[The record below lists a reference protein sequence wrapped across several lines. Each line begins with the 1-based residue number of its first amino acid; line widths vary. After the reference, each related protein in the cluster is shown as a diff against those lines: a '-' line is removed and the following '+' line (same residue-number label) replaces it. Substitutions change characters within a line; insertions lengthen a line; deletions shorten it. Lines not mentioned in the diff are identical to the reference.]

1 MSFPLNQDTCN
12 QRRGVTERK
21 KSNRLQVNQQ
31 HLYGVSIKAERSSR
45 SCTFITDLKISS
57 GSHDSEQQGGPS
69 EDPEWSPPDP
79 SRDPVPV
86 AAGQEESGEHL
97 KG

>member
-1 MSFPLNQDTCN
+1 MVFPSKLK
-12 QRRGVTERK
+12 GVH
-21 KSNRLQVNQQ
+21 VPA
-31 HLYGVSIKAERSSR
+31 HLS
-45 SCTFITDLKISS
+45 DLKISS